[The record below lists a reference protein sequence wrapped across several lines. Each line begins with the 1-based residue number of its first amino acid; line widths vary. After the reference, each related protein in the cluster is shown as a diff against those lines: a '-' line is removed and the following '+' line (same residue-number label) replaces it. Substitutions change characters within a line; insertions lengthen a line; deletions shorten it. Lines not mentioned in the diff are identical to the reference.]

1 MENVHTHYLDI
12 TNSFLPKML
21 LVVLNFRYICSGISK
36 MSVMVKSLFKIK
48 TNNYTVVAILDKL
61 DLLTLNFRKAD
72 SFKESTVMLSLLIN

>member
-1 MENVHTHYLDI
+1 
-12 TNSFLPKML
+12 
-21 LVVLNFRYICSGISK
+21 